1 MGVITISREF
11 GSGGRELGK
20 RVADE
25 LGYAYYDREI
35 VEEIAKK
42 SELDANYV
50 AYALEGGM
58 FRNFPV
64 HFGRTFSYSPT
75 LMADET
81 KLLAEQ
87 NKLLK
92 ELAAKGNCVIVGRAA
107 DVILR
112 YYTPFNIFVYA
123 DMKSKVN
130 RCKAKGEEHE
140 HLKDSELIRKIKRI
154 DADRKRYHGLI
165 SDIPW
170 GDKRGYHL
178 CINTSDRDIKNLV
191 PLVTAYYKQWKEETE
206 AKKTEDLKLK

>member
-1 MGVITISREF
+1 MSVITVSREF

-20 RVADE
+20 RLADE

-42 SELDANYV
+42 SELDEHYV
-50 AYALEGGM
+50 EYALDGGM

-75 LMADET
+75 LMANET

-92 ELAAKGNCVIVGRAA
+92 ELAEKGNCVIVGRAA

-112 YYTPFNIFVYA
+112 DFNPFNLFVYA
-123 DMKSKVN
+123 DMESKVK
-130 RCKAKGEEHE
+130 RCRLKGYEHE
-140 HLKDSELIRKIKRI
+140 HFTDKEMIRKIKRI
-154 DADRKRYHGLI
+154 DADRKRYHGVI

-170 GDKRGYHL
+170 GDRHGYHL
-178 CINTSDRDIKNLV
+178 CINTSGRDVKALV
-191 PLVTAYYKQWKEETE
+191 PFVVDYYKLWREEQ
-206 AKKTEDLKLK
+206 KNPI

>member
-1 MGVITISREF
+1 MSVITISREF

-20 RVADE
+20 RLADE
-25 LGYAYYDREI
+25 LGYDYYDREI
-35 VEEIAKK
+35 VDEIAKK
-42 SELDANYV
+42 SELDENYV
-50 AYALEGGM
+50 AYALDGGM

-75 LMADET
+75 LMANET

-92 ELAAKGNCVIVGRAA
+92 ELASKGNCIIVGRAA

-112 YYTPFNIFVYA
+112 DFKPFNLFIYS
-123 DMKSKVN
+123 DMPSKLQ
-130 RCKAKGEEHE
+130 RCKEKGYEHE
-140 HLKDSELIRKIKRI
+140 DLTDKEIIRKIKRI
-154 DADRKRYHGLI
+154 DADRKRYHGVI

-178 CINTSDRDIKNLV
+178 CVNTSGREVKSLV
-191 PLVTAYYKQWKEETE
+191 PLVAAYYRLWKEEQE
-206 AKKTEDLKLK
+206 QK